1 MTTRALRVLAELVLA
16 AQAVLLALLNATADP
31 IRMPVTAG
39 FLGGDTIAGVDL
51 RVATVVLL
59 GFAALCSAA
68 AVRWPSPQLRW
79 IEWSQVSAIIVF
91 LVAQLNGIQD
101 VAALVAL
108 YALTAGASLFLVLH
122 ETSTEATWSFV
133 FGAAVVIVPWGVIAL
148 YQVGSM
154 IAGGD
159 PMAAVRVITLAML
172 AMAAAYWFV
181 MRRAR
186 VLDRPILTERGHT
199 VIVLLAVSALAWA
212 TFLFV

>member
-1 MTTRALRVLAELVLA
+1 MTTRTLRALSVVMLG
-16 AQAVLLALLNATADP
+16 AQAIAVALLNATAAP
-31 IRMPVTAG
+31 IQIPVTAD
-39 FLGGDTIAGVDL
+39 FLGGDILTSVDL
-51 RVATVVLL
+51 RMATVVLL
-59 GFAALCSAA
+59 ALGALGSAI
-68 AVRWPSPQLRW
+68 AVRWPTPQLRW

-108 YALTAGASLFLVLH
+108 YALTAGSSLFLVLH

-133 FGAAVVIVPWGVIAL
+133 FGAAVAVVPWGVIAL
-148 YQVGSM
+148 YQVGSI

-159 PMAAVRVITLAML
+159 PTAAVRVITIAML
-172 AMAAAYWFV
+172 VLSAAYWFV

-186 VLDRPILTERGHT
+186 LRERPILAERGHT
-199 VIVLLAVSALAWA
+199 VIVFLAVSTLAWA

>member
-39 FLGGDTIAGVDL
+39 FLGGDTLTSVDL
-51 RVATVVLL
+51 RAATVVLL
-59 GFAALCSAA
+59 GFGALCSAA

-91 LVAQLNGIQD
+91 LVAQLNGVQD
-101 VAALVAL
+101 VATLVAL
-108 YALTAGASLFLVLH
+108 YALTAGASLFLALH
-122 ETSTEATWSFV
+122 ETSTEGTWPFV
-133 FGAAVVIVPWGVIAL
+133 FGAAVGIVPWGVIAL
-148 YQVGSM
+148 YQVGSI
-154 IAGGD
+154 IAGSD
-159 PMAAVRVITLAML
+159 PTVVVRVITLAML
-172 AMAAAYWFV
+172 ALAAAYWFL

-186 VLDRPILTERGHT
+186 VLERPIFAERGHT
-199 VIVLLAVSALAWA
+199 AIVILAVSALGWM